1 MIQGHDIICFCNDW
15 AGDPLSKKQIV
26 TRLAK
31 HNRILWVNSTG
42 NRNPTASAHDFQRA
56 WKKLKEFGGGCRQV
70 AENIHVFSPLVIPFH
85 GSRAARA
92 FNQRFYAACLRRACR
107 KLRFRNP
114 IVLTFVPSSAD
125 VIGSLNAKLVIY
137 YCVDEYSQFSGTN
150 KEAIL
155 SMERKLMERSG
166 LVIVSADR
174 LLESKREYNRNT
186 FLITHGVDVEH
197 FRKACLANTEIPAD
211 CPQPEGCRETA
222 RLQEP
227 PTSDAPRSNGHRE
240 TARLWQPS
248 TSDTPRS
255 NGHRETARLWQ
266 PSTSDTPRPNTPVI
280 GFFGLIEDWVD
291 LRLIRELAVARPT
304 WSFVLIGE
312 VRADASPVADLL
324 NVHLLGRRTYGSL
337 PGYCKAFDVAILP
350 FTWNELTLAANP
362 LKLREYL
369 AAGLPVVATP
379 LPEVRRLGKLV
390 NLASTPAE
398 YLETIDGLLASGRRG
413 PRLCRLALHGRGVL
427 GLQGRAIERAR
438 RREPRR

>member
-1 MIQGHDIICFCNDW
+1 MIEGHDIICFCNDW
-15 AGDPLSKKQIV
+15 SGDPLSKKQIV
-26 TRLAK
+26 TRLAE

-56 WKKLKEFGGGCRQV
+56 WKKLKEFGHGCRQV

-107 KLRFRNP
+107 KLHFRDP

-125 VIGSLNAKLVIY
+125 VIESLDAKLVIY

-174 LLESKREYNRNT
+174 LLESKREYNPNT

-211 CPQPEGCRETA
+211 CPR
-222 RLQEP
+222 
-227 PTSDAPRSNGHRE
+227 SD
-240 TARLWQPS
+240 
-248 TSDTPRS
+248 
-255 NGHRETARLWQ
+255 
-266 PSTSDTPRPNTPVI
+266 TPVI

-337 PGYCKAFDVAILP
+337 PAYCKAFDVAILP

-398 YLETIDGLLASGRRG
+398 YLEALDGLLASGRRG
-413 PRLCRLALHGRGVL
+413 PRLADSLRMDAESWDCKVEQLSQHIEESLAGEVT
-427 GLQGRAIERAR
+427 QQTMAMVST
-438 RREPRR
+438 